1 MKRLACI
8 LMLVGSMMATVTA
21 AQTVQIDAVQATPST
36 PLVTAS
42 PTTPASIVL
51 TTTTSATTPAT
62 TLTPP
67 LETTP
72 AIAVPPEFI
81 DARQEALYRAL
92 LDELRCLVCPN
103 QNLADSNAPLA
114 KDLRGKVAAMV
125 MRGQSR
131 EEVVDYLTDRYG
143 AFVLY
148 RPRLNAANFLLWC
161 APLFVLLIGLA
172 TVGVLARR
180 KPRAVGA
187 VDADARQRA
196 RVLLAGVR
204 GDGESDSESDGKSK
218 SNSND
223 NGNDR

>member
-8 LMLVGSMMATVTA
+8 LMLVGSMTATVTM
-21 AQTVQIDAVQATPST
+21 AQTVQIETVQATPST

-51 TTTTSATTPAT
+51 TTTTSATTSAT
-62 TLTPP
+62 TLASTLSPP

-131 EEVVDYLTDRYG
+131 DEVVDYLTDRYG

-204 GDGESDSESDGKSK
+204 GDGDSDGN